1 MKWLTSGVPGLDQV
15 LGGGIVAGSALV
27 LAGDAGTGK
36 TTLAQQISFA
46 NAAAEHPVIYYTA
59 LSEPNAKLVTHLEQF
74 DFFERDRIGSQVEFI
89 YLGELITHGNG
100 DMSAVVAEVM
110 RKVLEAEPVIVAI
123 DNTAT
128 LRDYADERELR
139 RAFYDLSGQLAYAG
153 VTLLLVGD
161 YPLADTQM
169 GAEFAL
175 ADSIV
180 HLAYEAHEPVDQRWL
195 RAVKVRH
202 AKHLTGKHALTI
214 DTTGCTVFP
223 RVETLNFG
231 EPTEVTDRIP
241 SGIPGLD
248 DIMGGGIGRYATCAI
263 LGPSGSGKTIL
274 SLQFIH
280 EGLKRQEGCLYVT
293 FQDTPNQLFKTAT
306 SFGIDLQTPQRDGR
320 LIIHHVPSDQLNLDI
335 LAAGISQSLAG
346 GGIRRVVIDSL
357 GEMVVAARESE
368 RFPAYMRSLI
378 GLIRNAGANL
388 LVTSETTMIGPALRP
403 AEESMFLF
411 HNVIMMRYVE
421 LPDRIGRALNVLKMR
436 NSEHSTQL
444 HELHIGKHGMK
455 IERPLPN
462 VSGALGWSVLRATVN
477 EPGV

>member
-1 MKWLTSGVPGLDQV
+1 VKWLPTGVPGLDQV
-15 LGGGIVAGSALV
+15 LGGGIVAGSAV
-27 LAGDAGTGK
+27 ILAGDAGTGK

-46 NAAAEHPVIYYTA
+46 NATPEHPVIYYTA
-59 LSEPNAKLVTHLEQF
+59 LSEPNLKLVAHLEQF
-74 DFFERDRIGSQVEFI
+74 DFFEPGQVGSQVEFI
-89 YLGELITHGNG
+89 FLADLIARGNG
-100 DMSAVVAEVM
+100 DMGPVVAELI
-110 RKVLEAEPVIVAI
+110 RKALEVEPVIMAI
-123 DNTAT
+123 DNTAM

-161 YPLADTQM
+161 YALADTRM

-175 ADSIV
+175 ADTIV
-180 HLAYEAHEPVDQRWL
+180 HLAYEPHQPVDQRWL

-214 DTTGCTVFP
+214 DATGCAVYP
-223 RVETLNFG
+223 RMETLNFG
-231 EPTEVTDRIP
+231 EPTEATDRIS
-241 SGIPGLD
+241 SGVPGLD
-248 DIMGGGIGRYATCAI
+248 DITGGGIGRYATCAI

-274 SLQFIH
+274 SLQFTH
-280 EGLKRQEGCLYVT
+280 EGLKRKERCLYVS

-306 SFGIDLQTPQRDGR
+306 SFGIDLQTPQQSGQ

-335 LAAGISQSLAG
+335 LAARINQSLAA

-357 GEMVVAARESE
+357 GEMVVAAREAE
-368 RFPAYMRSLI
+368 RFPAYARSLI

-388 LVTSETTMIGPALRP
+388 LVTSETTLIGPALRP

-436 NSEHSTQL
+436 NSEHSAQL
-444 HELHIGKHGMK
+444 HELHIGPHGMV
-455 IERPLPN
+455 IERPFPK
-462 VSGALGWSVLRATVN
+462 VAGVLGWSALRATVA
-477 EPGV
+477 EDGA